1 MTDEELIERL
11 RWYPEGIG
19 HSIRLPAADRLEYV
33 LGRVSQLEKERK
45 EAWDRAAY
53 AEEQWGRCEVKLR
66 GKG

>member
-11 RWYPEGIG
+11 RWYPDGIG
-19 HSIRLPAADRLEYV
+19 HSIRLPAADRLEYL

-53 AEEQWGRCEVKLR
+53 AEEQWTICEVKLR
-66 GKG
+66 SKE